1 MHALARQELV
11 EYQPALKE
19 ILLTALLKAN
29 CARMIF
35 APLVLVTMIALK
47 ILRNVIQLTEHVKLL
62 PVLLTT
68 LIPVKTLINSALTI
82 CALLVQK
89 QEVLNV

>member
-1 MHALARQELV
+1 L
-11 EYQPALKE
+11 
-19 ILLTALLKAN
+19 
-29 CARMIF
+29 
-35 APLVLVTMIALK
+35 TMIALK
-47 ILRNVIQLTEHVKLL
+47 IQRNVIQLTEHVKLL

-68 LIPVKTLINSALTI
+68 LILVKTLINSALTI